1 MLNFQGT
8 VYIKLVLALWL
19 TLLGGSILSVKPGS
33 ILIVNQ
39 YQNRTTSD
47 FLTKINCGSFFIFA
61 ILFLHKKKPQP
72 SISQG
77 LRDILYLMK
86 F

>member
-8 VYIKLVLALWL
+8 VYIKLVLALCL

-39 YQNRTTSD
+39 YIRTV
-47 FLTKINCGSFFIFA
+47 
-61 ILFLHKKKPQP
+61 LH
-72 SISQG
+72 
-77 LRDILYLMK
+77 YTA
-86 F
+86 

>member
-39 YQNRTTSD
+39 YKYGES
-47 FLTKINCGSFFIFA
+47 LGE
-61 ILFLHKKKPQP
+61 
-72 SISQG
+72 
-77 LRDILYLMK
+77 
-86 F
+86 

>member
-1 MLNFQGT
+1 MMKVDEINSATTHVIINTMSTLNYFL
-8 VYIKLVLALWL
+8 YIHY
-19 TLLGGSILSVKPGS
+19 S
-33 ILIVNQ
+33 
-39 YQNRTTSD
+39 
-47 FLTKINCGSFFIFA
+47 
-61 ILFLHKKKPQP
+61 FLHKKKPQP